1 MELFLIMLAIGIYS
15 WWSESKGNSEKKEDS
30 SPLPPIAKEPEHPV
44 FKKVLREGEKGGSPL
59 FKKLQEAAEEQE
71 RRLQEESREIFESM
85 QQHPP
90 KKEPSKMNDEV
101 KERERPSTVEVIE
114 HAREENRHTAAL
126 NEQIT
131 VYEDAWTRP
140 KKVLK
145 QEDLLPKTEQDLIRG
160 VIFSEIMSPP
170 KSKRRRL

>member
-15 WWSESKGNSEKKEDS
+15 WWSESKGNAEKKEDT
-30 SPLPPIAKEPEHPV
+30 SPLPPIAKEPDHPV
-44 FKKVLREGEKGGSPL
+44 FKKMLGDEKNSPPL
-59 FKKLQEAAEEQE
+59 FKKLEAAAEEHE
-71 RRLQEESREIFESM
+71 RRLQEESRQIFEKM
-85 QQHPP
+85 QQRSST
-90 KKEPSKMNDEV
+90 ESTSIAEQ
-101 KERERPSTVEVIE
+101 EEERPSTVEVIE
-114 HAREENRHTAAL
+114 QARKENRQIASL
-126 NEQIT
+126 DEQIT

-170 KSKRRRL
+170 KSKRRR

>member
-15 WWSESKGNSEKKEDS
+15 WWSESKGNAEKKEDS
-30 SPLPPIAKEPEHPV
+30 SPLPPIAKEPDHPV
-44 FKKVLREGEKGGSPL
+44 FKKMLGDEKNSPPL
-59 FKKLQEAAEEQE
+59 FKKLEAAAEEHE
-71 RRLQEESREIFESM
+71 RRLQEESRQIFEKM
-85 QQHPP
+85 QQCSST
-90 KKEPSKMNDEV
+90 ESTSIAEQ
-101 KERERPSTVEVIE
+101 EEERPSTVEVIE
-114 HAREENRHTAAL
+114 QARKENRQIASL
-126 NEQIT
+126 DEQIT

-170 KSKRRRL
+170 KSKRRR

>member
-15 WWSESKGNSEKKEDS
+15 WWSESKGNAEKKEDS

-44 FKKVLREGEKGGSPL
+44 FKKVLGDERKETPPL
-59 FKKLQEAAEEQE
+59 FKKLQDAAEEQE
-71 RRLQEESREIFESM
+71 RRLQEESRRIFESM
-85 QQHPP
+85 QQAPA
-90 KKEPSKMNDEV
+90 EQELSKMNDAAAEQ
-101 KERERPSTVEVIE
+101 ERPSTVEVIE
-114 HAREENRHTAAL
+114 QAREDNRHIAAL
-126 NEQIT
+126 DEQIT

-145 QEDLLPKTEQDLIRG
+145 QEELLPKTEKDLIRG